1 MLIKKILLG
10 DSADFS
16 DDIEDKC
23 LDNIK
28 SRLFCLHF
36 CDWIVVEIWF
46 VCWGQRGAGARL

>member
-1 MLIKKILLG
+1 MIILLKCLLNLYEKMLIKKILLG

-36 CDWIVVEIWF
+36 CDWIVVEI
-46 VCWGQRGAGARL
+46 

>member
-36 CDWIVVEIWF
+36 CDWIVVEI
-46 VCWGQRGAGARL
+46 